1 MPQGVPIVAQL
12 MQVEV
17 TAMRL
22 VQAVGMGMQREEGRW
37 CWPEQRGLPLGAGV
51 LPRRGMVL
59 ATTAA
64 NLRFAQSVYMEGV
77 AGEAARSEANR
88 I

>member
-1 MPQGVPIVAQL
+1 
-12 MQVEV
+12 
-17 TAMRL
+17 MR
-22 VQAVGMGMQREEGRW
+22 VQAVGMGMQREQGRW
-37 CWPEQRGLPLGAGV
+37 CWPDQRGLPLGAGV

-77 AGEAARSEANR
+77 AGEAARREANR